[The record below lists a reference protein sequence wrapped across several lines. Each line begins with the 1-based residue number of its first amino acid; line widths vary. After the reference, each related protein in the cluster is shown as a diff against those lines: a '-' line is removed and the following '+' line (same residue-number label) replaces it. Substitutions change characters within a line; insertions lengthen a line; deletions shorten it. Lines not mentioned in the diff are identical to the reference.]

1 MKRIIVVLLAS
12 LLILTAFT
20 SCKDKETLMAPQ
32 FAGQSKSASN
42 AEARIQVE
50 GFAEQEIVGGKL
62 YASILGHEITLN
74 VTDDTEKTTFSGISS
89 DDVLAINI
97 VYYKATK
104 SFDVKQA
111 VLVSA
116 GEARTLVALEANS
129 VQISETGDWSAGYKL
144 AVYVCATSDATIGLT
159 AVAEFSYSRTAGI
172 ASCDGSII
180 AGINVASY
188 GKCEVNLELIDKV
201 LAIEITS

>member
-42 AEARIQVE
+42 AEAKIQVE
-50 GFAEQEIVGGKL
+50 GFAEQEIIGGKR

-111 VLVSA
+111 VLLSA
-116 GEARTLVALEANS
+116 LGTRTLVALEAKS
-129 VQISETGDWSAGYKL
+129 VQINESGDWSAKYKL
-144 AVYVCATSDATIGLT
+144 AVYVCATSDATTGLT
-159 AVAEFSYSRTAGI
+159 AAAEFNYTRTAGI

-180 AGINVASY
+180 GGINSADY
-188 GKCEVNLELIDKV
+188 GKCEINLQLVDTV
-201 LAIEITS
+201 LSTAI